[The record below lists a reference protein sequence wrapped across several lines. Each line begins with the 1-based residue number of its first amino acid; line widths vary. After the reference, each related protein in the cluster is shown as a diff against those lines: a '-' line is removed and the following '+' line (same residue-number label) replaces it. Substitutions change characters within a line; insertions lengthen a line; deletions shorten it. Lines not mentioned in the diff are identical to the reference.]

1 MMEAEL
7 VVYRVLEKKPKTR
20 QEVQL
25 IKLEVAKEEK
35 FDMVP
40 PNNQLLAQ
48 IDAKEQPELAK
59 LLRVLRCKI
68 NLIPFNPFPASGF
81 EKPELTQVNAFRAVL
96 VDAGYATTLRTTRGI
111 DIAAACG
118 QLTGEVT
125 DRTKRQK
132 RYQQRLKIV
141 NESL

>member
-7 VVYRVLEKKPKTR
+7 VVNRLLEKKPKTR

-48 IDAKEQPELAK
+48 ILS
-59 LLRVLRCKI
+59 
-68 NLIPFNPFPASGF
+68 LIH
-81 EKPELTQVNAFRAVL
+81 
-96 VDAGYATTLRTTRGI
+96 I
-111 DIAAACG
+111 
-118 QLTGEVT
+118 
-125 DRTKRQK
+125 
-132 RYQQRLKIV
+132 
-141 NESL
+141 